1 MEARM
6 PGSTKISTQ
15 VGIRLPNE
23 MHAELAFIAKVE
35 RRSLGW
41 VAKDLIAE
49 GLPKRLAQAKRR
61 RVNPAE

>member
-1 MEARM
+1 M
-6 PGSTKISTQ
+6 PGTTKISTQ

-23 MHAELAFIAKVE
+23 MHAQLAFIAQVE

-41 VAKDLIAE
+41 VARDLIEE

-61 RVNPAE
+61 KAP